1 MLCAEKCIMPEKAP
15 PACKMRQRQ
24 ALGEAVRLLERHKK
38 ATIAESSP
46 EPMISKSVYYVD
58 K

>member
-1 MLCAEKCIMPEKAP
+1 MPEKAP